1 MEEFSVICL
10 CQICFIKDMVVPFLR
25 YMVFHMLYTVH
36 ERVKYIAVQI
46 LSWSQGYFLQPKER
60 WLRTATTPNNKRK
73 GKRTRRRSEREEE
86 KKQKTTTTMERK
98 QGNTK
103 GRKKE
108 KKMHNKSVMSA
119 ELTYNFTEIGKTENK
134 NRNK

>member
-10 CQICFIKDMVVPFLR
+10 CQICFIKNMVVPFLR

-46 LSWSQGYFLQPKER
+46 LSCSQGSFLQPKER
-60 WLRTATTPNNKRK
+60 WLRTAAKPNNKRK

-98 QGNTK
+98 QGNTN
-103 GRKKE
+103 GRKE
-108 KKMHNKSVMSA
+108 EGKKNAQQICHVCW
-119 ELTYNFTEIGKTENK
+119 TYLQFYRDWVDWK
-134 NRNK
+134 